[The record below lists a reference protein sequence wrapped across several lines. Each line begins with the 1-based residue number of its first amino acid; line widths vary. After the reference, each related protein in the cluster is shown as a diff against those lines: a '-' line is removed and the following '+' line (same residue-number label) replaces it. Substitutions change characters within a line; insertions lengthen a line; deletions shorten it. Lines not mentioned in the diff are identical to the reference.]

1 MCCITSC
8 DSVIYN
14 IIMHVVIFG
23 TVVPLFYHLQRNNEY
38 FSTISFLIACQILC
52 FLVQLGL
59 VKTNWP
65 EAFVYGS
72 LSHVF
77 GVAAILLL
85 LRLISPV
92 LAMRTCIPI
101 LVWVGI
107 TFIYQIV
114 SCLCRAIELDAKANA
129 ANRDL
134 VWILMYKFEISFCC
148 FLYGLFIYTFVS
160 CSTKKDLS
168 NLG

>member
-1 MCCITSC
+1 MQPMLVSLNMFQLVSKILSFFLTNYTCVYLTNFFCMCCITSC

-59 VKTNWP
+59 VNTNWP

-92 LAMRTCIPI
+92 LAVRTCIPI

-107 TFIYQIV
+107 TFIYQLV
-114 SCLCRAIELDAKANA
+114 SCLCRAIALDAKANA
-129 ANRDL
+129 ANLDL
-134 VWILMYKFEISFCC
+134 V
-148 FLYGLFIYTFVS
+148 
-160 CSTKKDLS
+160 
-168 NLG
+168 